1 MICDWTE
8 NCVGKMDPHV
18 SSCGIACTNDI
29 ALNADKTNCNKDQCS
44 AYGLG
49 KDCNHCPNVRIQF
62 FCMGEKPDRNTC
74 CKYSS
79 ACKGTSRSS
88 LRSALSIFRSEAEKR
103 DVIADILYEVEDAL
117 EPIN

>member
-1 MICDWTE
+1 MESYVD
-8 NCVGKMDPHV
+8 
-18 SSCGIACTNDI
+18 SCGFSCTNAD
-29 ALNADKTNCNKDQCS
+29 ALFADKTNCNKDQCS

-49 KDCNHCPNVRIQF
+49 KDCNRCPMMRVQF

-103 DVIADILYEVEDAL
+103 DVIADILYEAEVAL
-117 EPIN
+117 EPIH